1 MVKGSHQHENP
12 KVNDFFYGYDSDSA
26 SGDLTHNTSTTS
38 DLAGHHSSNNG
49 NSGLAEE
56 ERWVLISRWL
66 VFTVMVA
73 AATLVGVETFRIS
86 TKHQQD
92 SFINDV
98 SFCNTYVRLML
109 PLFLIQATKSGNLL
123 VSFSTILQ
131 LKKS

>member
-38 DLAGHHSSNNG
+38 DLTGHHSSNNG
-49 NSGLAEE
+49 NSGLAKE

-66 VFTVMVA
+66 VFIVMVA

-86 TKHQQD
+86 TKQQQD

-98 SFCNTYVRLML
+98 SSVIRAIDVT
-109 PLFLIQATKSGNLL
+109 L
-123 VSFSTILQ
+123 VSRTSN
-131 LKKS
+131 

>member
-86 TKHQQD
+86 TKQQQD

-98 SFCNTYVRLML
+98 SSVIRAIDVT
-109 PLFLIQATKSGNLL
+109 L
-123 VSFSTILQ
+123 VSRTSN
-131 LKKS
+131 